1 MTRPLKI
8 TLKLDLTLF
17 TLRNTLQLY
26 PIVNSLDQVCVA
38 SPAGGGDIVLLR
50 PGQEHG
56 VSELLQEGPRL
67 DDGVIA
73 P

>member
-26 PIVNSLDQVCVA
+26 PVVNSLDQVCVA
-38 SPAGGGDIVLLR
+38 SPAGGDDIVLLR
-50 PGQEHG
+50 PGQGHG